1 MKRPSI
7 LVIDDEPN
15 NFDVIETLLSHQDYL
30 LHYAN
35 SGHDALAKLDS
46 YTPDLILLD
55 VMMPDMNGVEVCQRI
70 KAMPQW
76 QPIPVIMVTAL
87 TAKEDLARCLNSGA
101 DDFISKP
108 INRLEM
114 DARIHSML
122 RIKQQYDKLQAFT
135 KLQRDTINMLGNSLE
150 ELRGNLTTAFPHELR
165 NPLSGILGSLDFLL
179 SRFESMEPAD
189 MRELLDVAY
198 QSAQRL
204 ESLTQKFLDYL
215 SLSQD
220 SLDLGLQATESTLL
234 QSYAQVQ
241 AEAMGRLNDLECQL
255 EAQDLAIAANHLQW
269 IVTELIDNAFK
280 FSEPGTPVLLQGQ
293 SQGRGYQLQISDRG
307 RGMTQE
313 QIARIG
319 AFLQFGRNV
328 YEQQGLGLGL
338 AIAQKTLELYGGRL
352 QISSVYGQETVV
364 DITLPMAR
372 AAVSPV

>member
-15 NFDVIETLLSHQDYL
+15 NFDVIETLLSNQDYL

-55 VMMPDMNGVEVCQRI
+55 VMMPDMDGVEVCQRI
-70 KAMPQW
+70 KGIPRW
-76 QPIPVIMVTAL
+76 QPIPIIMVTAL

-114 DARIHSML
+114 ESRIHSML

-135 KLQRDTINMLGNSLE
+135 KLQRDTINMLGSSLE
-150 ELRGNLTTAFPHELR
+150 ELRGSLTTAFPHELR
-165 NPLSGILGSLDFLL
+165 NPLNGVLGSLDFLL
-179 SRFESMEPAD
+179 SRFESMKPSD
-189 MRELLDVAY
+189 IRELLEVSY

-215 SLSQD
+215 SLGQD
-220 SLDLGLQATESTLL
+220 NADLGFQVTGSLL
-234 QSYAQVQ
+234 IQSFAQDQ
-241 AEAMGRLNDLECQL
+241 AEGTDRMDDLECQL
-255 EAQDLAIAANHLQW
+255 EVQDLAIAPNHLQW
-269 IVTELIDNAFK
+269 IIKELLDNAFK
-280 FSEPGTPVLLQGQ
+280 FSEPGTPIILQGQ
-293 SQGRGYQLQISDRG
+293 SLSRGYQLQISDRG

-338 AIAQKTLELYGGRL
+338 AIAQKTVDMYGGRL
-352 QISSVYGQETVV
+352 QISSVYGQETVIDV
-364 DITLPMAR
+364 TLPLAR
-372 AAVSPV
+372 AAISSV